1 MVITVASQESQD
13 IINQLGPTGPGVTAS
28 QCSPSQFVPSAG
40 GAPGNCNNVATAAAV
55 AANVLSSNSYNESS
69 ASALSSYC
77 TTSADYPSA
86 YLHAQSQSPP
96 SGVAAHSQMHCPIP
110 PGVSVAA
117 AANPIHAIGSPAVIP
132 SANSNPYL
140 YGKDGGI
147 ALSTSAYPTCVSPPP
162 LSGGTPWLL
171 SAENACSWGAAA
183 NAFSPYQSSQC
194 LMQNGCFFPNVAGG
208 PSLYAQNAA
217 ALNPAGITSP
227 NSWSHIA
234 AAGTNAFNGYM
245 TPSRLDSPPPNIAP
259 TYPLAGTPTIHNYY
273 AAAAVAHANPILYGR
288 DPDSLL
294 DCMERECEE
303 TPSNDDL
310 EQFAKQF
317 KQRRIKL
324 GFTQADVGLAL
335 GTLYGNV
342 FSQTT
347 ICRFEALQ
355 LSFKNMCKL
364 KPLLTK
370 WLEEAENNNGC
381 PSALDKIAAQGR
393 KRKKRTSIEVSI
405 KNALEH
411 NFQIQPKPS
420 AHEISTLAN
429 NLQLEKE
436 VVRVWFCNRRQKE
449 KRMTGNYL
457 EDGTQK
463 HGEMESND
471 TEDCGSSSSGEEDEN
486 HNDDCSDMESKRYSS
501 CHPLK
506 QQPDIS
512 KIYPDDDLPCRFS
525 KHSLE
530 LADSSNDIND
540 GAGNGGSKCE
550 IPLGSYCNPQSV
562 EASQNPPPGS
572 RQMKSPGPLTPNT
585 PVGGLS
591 VPPGSVAQPHNSQL
605 SLFCPS
611 LGYRKEQPPL
621 NHASF
626 SIADFHAE
634 KERIMLQHLHTES
647 RNSLGCNSINYSF
660 TPNCS

>member
-1 MVITVASQESQD
+1 MVITVASQDSQD
-13 IINQLGPTGPGVTAS
+13 IVNPLAPSNGGPATS
-28 QCSPSQFVPSAG
+28 QCSPSQFVPPS
-40 GAPGNCNNVATAAAV
+40 APGSCNNSAAAV
-55 AANVLSSNSYNESS
+55 AAGNALATNSYNDS
-69 ASALSSYC
+69 SALSSYC
-77 TTSADYPSA
+77 VTSADYPS
-86 YLHAQSQSPP
+86 YLHSSHPAQSPLT
-96 SGVAAHSQMHCPIP
+96 GATSQIHCPLP
-110 PGVSVAA
+110 PGVSTTI
-117 AANPIHAIGSPAVIP
+117 PIHAIGSHVSPAVLP
-132 SANSNPYL
+132 SANTNPYL
-140 YGKDGGI
+140 YSKDGGLT
-147 ALSTSAYPTCVSPPP
+147 LSTSAYPSCVSPP

-183 NAFSPYQSSQC
+183 NAFSPYQNSQC
-194 LMQNGCFFPNVAGG
+194 LMQNGCFFSNVAGG
-208 PSLYAQNAA
+208 SSLYAQNAA
-217 ALNPAGITSP
+217 ALNPAAAGITSP

-234 AAGTNAFNGYM
+234 TAGSNAFNGYM

-259 TYPLAGTPTIHNYY
+259 AYPLAGTPNIHNYY

-288 DPDSLL
+288 DPDSIL

-420 AHEISTLAN
+420 AHEISALAN

-471 TEDCGSSSSGEEDEN
+471 TEDGGSSSSGDEDEN
-486 HNDDCSDMESKRYSS
+486 HNEDCNELVDGKQRAFSS

-506 QQPDIS
+506 S
-512 KIYPDDDLPCRFS
+512 SETAKLYPDDDLSCRFS
-525 KHSLE
+525 KHNLD
-530 LADSSNDIND
+530 LTDSPNDINE
-540 GAGNGGSKCE
+540 NGGSGNPKCE
-550 IPLGSYCNPQSV
+550 IPLGTYCNPQSV
-562 EASQNPPPGS
+562 VNPTQVAAPP
-572 RQMKSPGPLTPNT
+572 RQPMKSPPLPIAPNT
-585 PVGGLS
+585 PGGLGAS
-591 VPPGSVAQPHNSQL
+591 NPVAGGAHHGSQL
-605 SLFCPS
+605 NLFCPS
-611 LGYRKEQPPL
+611 LGYRKDVQQPL
-621 NHASF
+621 THASF

-634 KERIMLQHLHTES
+634 KERLMLQHLNSES
-647 RNSLGCNSINYSF
+647 RNSLACNSINYSF